1 MWQLPSHEIHTAK
14 FHGCVMAISAQDR
27 SAAGSG
33 PATGPEPA
41 GNGRAATTGP
51 GMDPSKR
58 QAAAGGRWGG
68 KSPTLITGARASSQR
83 PGYRPVDR
91 TRRARGR
98 LGPGADCRIGR
109 FTVHITSTVHS
120 RPGREPAGRAA
131 GGGGGER
138 VCDSLPR
145 LPAWNATW
153 VYTSR
158 FDAQYIDVTQNN
170 CGL

>member
-14 FHGCVMAISAQDR
+14 FHGCVMALSSQDR
-27 SAAGSG
+27 SARRAAGSG

-109 FTVHITSTVHS
+109 FTVHITSTVHG
-120 RPGREPAGRAA
+120 RPGREPAELCGAVAGSGARAERFRFGCHRCRPTA
-131 GGGGGER
+131 GPR
-138 VCDSLPR
+138 PDSGH
-145 LPAWNATW
+145 
-153 VYTSR
+153 
-158 FDAQYIDVTQNN
+158 
-170 CGL
+170 CGSLSG